1 MKKSGDKGSVIIV
14 GLTGSIGM
22 GKSETA
28 RMFRAAGI
36 PVFDSDAE
44 VHRLM
49 GPGGKAVPLVENEFP
64 GVTGPEGIDRKELGR
79 RVFGD
84 DAALKKL
91 EAILHPMVAR
101 ERNRFIRR
109 MRLQGYRIVVVDVPL
124 LFETGGDRAVDYT
137 VVVSAPALIQKSRVM
152 ARPGMTEQRL
162 QAILE
167 KQMPDVEKR
176 RRADF
181 VVQSGLGKR
190 HARNQVNRI
199 IRILEEEANA

>member
-1 MKKSGDKGSVIIV
+1 MKKVKNKNSVILV

-28 RMFRAAGI
+28 HMFQSLGI

-49 GPGGKAVPLVENEFP
+49 GPGGRAVPLVEKAFP
-64 GVTGPEGIDRKELGR
+64 GVSGETGIDRKELGR

-101 ERNRFIRR
+101 ERNLFIRR
-109 MRLQGYRIVVVDVPL
+109 MRLQGHRIVVVDVPL

-190 HARNQVNRI
+190 HARGQVSRI
-199 IRILEEEANA
+199 IRILSNQ

>member
-1 MKKSGDKGSVIIV
+1 MKKIKNSGSVIIV

-28 RMFRAAGI
+28 RMFSSFGI

-49 GPGGKAVPLVENEFP
+49 GPGGEAVPLVEQSFP
-64 GVTGPEGIDRKELGR
+64 GVSGEQGIDRKKLGA

-84 DAALKKL
+84 DKALKKL
-91 EAILHPMVAR
+91 EKILHPLVAR
-101 ERNRFIRR
+101 GREKFIRR
-109 MRLQGYRIVVVDVPL
+109 MRQKGHHIVVVDVPL
-124 LFETGGDRAVDYT
+124 LFETGSEKQVDYT
-137 VVVSAPALIQKSRVM
+137 VVVSAPEFIQKSRVM
-152 ARPGMTEQRL
+152 ARPGMTEDRL
-162 QAILE
+162 QAVLG
-167 KQMPDVEKR
+167 KQMPDREKR

-190 HARNQVNRI
+190 HARAQVKDI
-199 IRILEEEANA
+199 IRLLEEEIHA